1 MIQAHIHKLLFDHD
15 CVIIPDFG
23 GLITHYEA
31 ARIHPVKHAFLPP
44 SKRVAFNEKLK
55 INDGLLISTYGYD
68 HHITT
73 EEAQI
78 QVADF
83 VRQLQEELYTSQR
96 FELKGVG
103 LFRLN
108 QEQRIEFEYIPNDN
122 FLSDSFGLPE
132 LMVKPIVAP
141 DAAAGLRTLL
151 KEKQNAAPVSTGKPT
166 LRRKIRRIYD
176 RVAVLTITGLTISA
190 LYLISQR
197 TDYNVSSLN
206 PFALNDNSSNAKT
219 NADNFSAP
227 SAGQPEE
234 IPAFTPTQSKD
245 VVAELSEIENLL
257 AAEKVTV
264 PASKE
269 LTNIL
274 DTNAVSMPVTP
285 PAHEIK
291 KEEEVA
297 KIAVAKAPEKEIKTS
312 AAAKALVNSTAA
324 NTIKSSTGR
333 YYVISGAYSTLK
345 KANYYRRIHARHGI
359 TGKIILP
366 FGNNKLHR
374 LALTDF
380 ASREEALQEL
390 PALRKK
396 FGPDIWI
403 LNY

>member
-55 INDGLLISTYGYD
+55 INDGLLINTYGYD
-68 HHITT
+68 HHIST
-73 EEAQI
+73 EEAQVQI
-78 QVADF
+78 AEF
-83 VRQLQEELYTSQR
+83 VRELQEKLFTTQR

-103 LFRLN
+103 LFRLSK
-108 QEQRIEFEYIPNDN
+108 EQRIEFEYVANDN

-132 LMVKPIVAP
+132 LIVRPIVAP

-151 KEKQNAAPVSTGKPT
+151 KEKQTSAPVSTGKPT
-166 LRRKIRRIYD
+166 LRRKIRRVYD
-176 RVAVLTITGLTISA
+176 RVAVLAITGLTISA

-206 PFALNDNSSNAKT
+206 PFALDSNVAVTENATDNP
-219 NADNFSAP
+219 SAP
-227 SAGQPEE
+227 AAAHSEE
-234 IPAFTPTQSKD
+234 VPVFTPAENKD
-245 VVAELSEIENLL
+245 VVAELSEIEKILS
-257 AAEKVTV
+257 EDKTTV
-264 PASKE
+264 PAGEEPVKASGNNAAPNSVTLPIGKVAKDETAKAAAAETPKKEVKATE
-269 LTNIL
+269 LT
-274 DTNAVSMPVTP
+274 
-285 PAHEIK
+285 
-291 KEEEVA
+291 
-297 KIAVAKAPEKEIKTS
+297 KT
-312 AAAKALVNSTAA
+312 ALNTVDATTVN
-324 NTIKSSTGR
+324 NSTGR
-333 YYVISGAYSTLK
+333 YYIISGAYSTLK
-345 KANYYRRIHARHGI
+345 KANYYRRIHARHGQ

-374 LALTDF
+374 LSLTDF
-380 ASREEALQEL
+380 ASREAALQEL

-396 FGPDIWI
+396 FGPDLWI

>member
-55 INDGLLISTYGYD
+55 INDGLLINTYGYD
-68 HHITT
+68 HHISS
-73 EEAQI
+73 EEAQM
-78 QVADF
+78 QVAEF
-83 VRQLQEELYTSQR
+83 VRQLQEELFTTQR

-108 QEQRIEFEYIPNDN
+108 QEQRIEFEYIQNDN

-132 LMVKPIVAP
+132 LMVRPIIAP

-151 KEKQNAAPVSTGKPT
+151 KEKQNAAPVATGKPT

-206 PFALNDNSSNAKT
+206 PFALNSDADSPEKEV
-219 NADNFSAP
+219 DNFTAP
-227 SAGQPEE
+227 ASVQTEE
-234 IPAFTPTQSKD
+234 IPAFTPSETKD
-245 VVAELSEIENLL
+245 VVAELSEIEKIL
-257 AAEKVTV
+257 AEDKTTV
-264 PASKE
+264 PAGSEPVKAPD
-269 LTNIL
+269 L
-274 DTNAVSMPVTP
+274 NAAPNSVTP
-285 PAHEIK
+285 LVKEAEKEKIAKNEETAAFK
-291 KEEEVA
+291 KET
-297 KIAVAKAPEKEIKTS
+297 KTS
-312 AAAKALVNSTAA
+312 EVEKAAVNNADAA
-324 NTIKSSTGR
+324 TIKNSTGR
-333 YYVISGAYSTLK
+333 YYVISGAYSSLK
-345 KANYYRRIHARHGI
+345 KANYYRRIHARHGV

-374 LALTDF
+374 LSLTDF
-380 ASREEALQEL
+380 STREEALQEL

-396 FGPDIWI
+396 FGPDLWI

>member
-1 MIQAHIHKLLFDHD
+1 MVQAHIHKLLFDHD

-31 ARIHPVKHAFLPP
+31 ARMHPVKHTFLPP

-55 INDGLLISTYGYD
+55 INDGLLINTYSYDQHIST
-68 HHITT
+68 
-73 EEAQI
+73 EAAQVQI
-78 QVADF
+78 ADF
-83 VRQLQEELYTSQR
+83 VRQLQEELFNTQR

-108 QEQRIEFEYIPNDN
+108 KEQRIEFEYIANDN

-132 LMVKPIVAP
+132 LMVRPIVMP

-151 KEKQNAAPVSTGKPT
+151 KEKQQAAPVPTGKPS
-166 LRRKIRRIYD
+166 LRRKIRRVYD
-176 RVAVLTITGLTISA
+176 RVAVLAITGLTISA

-206 PFALNDNSSNAKT
+206 PFALDNDAAVTDNET
-219 NADNFSAP
+219 DNFSAP
-227 SAGQPEE
+227 ATGLSEE
-234 IPAFTPTQSKD
+234 VPAFTPTENKD
-245 VVAELSEIENLL
+245 VVAELSEIEKILGEDKSTVTTENKEAKVTDTNSLL
-257 AAEKVTV
+257 ATE
-264 PASKE
+264 ASK
-269 LTNIL
+269 
-274 DTNAVSMPVTP
+274 V
-285 PAHEIK
+285 
-291 KEEEVA
+291 KENQKEVA
-297 KIAVAKAPEKEIKTS
+297 KTTATDAFGKEIRAAESEKTAVN
-312 AAAKALVNSTAA
+312 AADAT
-324 NTIKSSTGR
+324 TIKNSSGR

-345 KANYYRRIHARHGI
+345 KANYYRRLHAKHGQ

-374 LALTDF
+374 LSLTDF
-380 ASREEALQEL
+380 ASKEEALQEL

-396 FGPDIWI
+396 FGPDLWI

>member
-55 INDGLLISTYGYD
+55 INDGLLINTYGYD
-68 HHITT
+68 YHISA
-73 EEAQI
+73 EEAQV

-83 VRQLQEELYTSQR
+83 VRQLQEELFSTQR

-103 LFRLN
+103 MFRLSK
-108 QEQRIEFEYIPNDN
+108 EQRIEFEYIANDN

-132 LMVKPIVAP
+132 LMVRPIVAP
-141 DAAAGLRTLL
+141 DATAGLRTLL
-151 KEKQNAAPVSTGKPT
+151 KEKQNAAPVPTGKPT
-166 LRRKIRRIYD
+166 LRRKLRRLYD
-176 RVAVLTITGLTISA
+176 RVAVLAITGLSISA
-190 LYLISQR
+190 IYLISQR

-206 PFALNDNSSNAKT
+206 PFALNEDVAVLDNESG
-219 NADNFSAP
+219 DFSAP
-227 SAGQPEE
+227 ATGHTEE
-234 IPAFTPTQSKD
+234 ITVFTPTENKD
-245 VVAELSEIENLL
+245 VVAELSEIDKILGEEKSSIPAENKELK
-257 AAEKVTV
+257 APATNVTV
-264 PASKE
+264 VPEIPAGKE
-269 LTNIL
+269 
-274 DTNAVSMPVTP
+274 M
-285 PAHEIK
+285 K
-291 KEEEVA
+291 EEVA
-297 KIAVAKAPEKEIKTS
+297 KTSVSEKAP
-312 AAAKALVNSTAA
+312 A
-324 NTIKSSTGR
+324 NTTDATTVENGTGR

-345 KANYYRRIHARHGI
+345 KANYYRRLHAKHGQ

-374 LALTDF
+374 LSLTDF
-380 ASREEALQEL
+380 ASKEEALQEL

-396 FGPDIWI
+396 FGTDLWI